1 MGGVSQGLVGTGWG
15 RRPGQAKANT
25 SQRAGGGQPVKW
37 GDAERRKQFQKEGVV
52 TAAGSCREIE
62 TTRGLRTEVVVTL
75 RAVLEA

>member
-1 MGGVSQGLVGTGWG
+1 M
-15 RRPGQAKANT
+15 
-25 SQRAGGGQPVKW
+25 KW

-52 TAAGSCREIE
+52 TAAGSCREIQ